1 MICFTLFS
9 SSIYIDEYSL
19 FLSILKES
27 NPDILEILSKHL
39 LFENGKFSQMP
50 SIDQLNRP
58 QNKLEPIEGVIE
70 SISEPRTVN
79 LKTGGQAQVADA
91 QLKDETGQIK
101 LSLWDAQIKMVKQ
114 GSKVRIEN
122 GYISTFRGE
131 NALNV
136 GKFGKLVVLEF

>member
-1 MICFTLFS
+1 
-9 SSIYIDEYSL
+9 
-19 FLSILKES
+19 
-27 NPDILEILSKHL
+27 
-39 LFENGKFSQMP
+39 MP
-50 SIDQLNRP
+50 NIGELNRP
-58 QNKLEPIEGVIE
+58 QNKLEAIEGSID

-91 QLKDETGQIK
+91 MLKDDTGQIK
-101 LSLWDAQIKMVKQ
+101 LTLWDAQIKMVKQ

-136 GKFGKLVVLEF
+136 GKYGKLVVLEF

>member
-1 MICFTLFS
+1 
-9 SSIYIDEYSL
+9 
-19 FLSILKES
+19 
-27 NPDILEILSKHL
+27 
-39 LFENGKFSQMP
+39 MP
-50 SIDQLNRP
+50 TIDQLKKP
-58 QNKLEPIEGVIE
+58 QNRLEPIEGVID

-91 QLKDETGQIK
+91 ILKDQTGQIK

-114 GSKVRIEN
+114 GSKVRVEN

-136 GKFGKLVVLEF
+136 GKYGKLEVLEF

>member
-1 MICFTLFS
+1 
-9 SSIYIDEYSL
+9 
-19 FLSILKES
+19 
-27 NPDILEILSKHL
+27 
-39 LFENGKFSQMP
+39 MP

-58 QNKLEPIEGVIE
+58 QNKLEPVEGTID

-91 QLKDETGQIK
+91 QLKDGTGQIK
-101 LSLWDAQIKMVKQ
+101 LSLWDSQIKMVKV

-136 GKFGKLVVLEF
+136 GKYGKLIVIEF